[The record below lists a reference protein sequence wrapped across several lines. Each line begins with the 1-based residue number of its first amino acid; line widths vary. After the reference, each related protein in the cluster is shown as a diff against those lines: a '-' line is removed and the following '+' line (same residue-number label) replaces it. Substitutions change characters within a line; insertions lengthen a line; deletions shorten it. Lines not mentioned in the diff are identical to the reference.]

1 MDAPWRVEAI
11 TYRLSSKGKKESE
24 KKKKKQGHTG
34 ESSTTQTAFWKSIEY
49 SIEKQEKKRFG
60 RKEQKSPGG
69 IPHVV
74 PVPVCLVG

>member
-49 SIEKQEKKRFG
+49 SIEKQEKN
-60 RKEQKSPGG
+60 
-69 IPHVV
+69 V
-74 PVPVCLVG
+74 LVARSKNHLAAFHT